1 MQGDQRGII
10 TQLFFA
16 KCVNGFLVQ
25 LPPDGDVVGPHNGDQ
40 DGDLVD
46 VLHGDGVARNADRL
60 QGPRHKICGQLDFQ
74 TSVRTILNQLC
85 VFKGVNRVT

>member
-1 MQGDQRGII
+1 MQGDQEGRI

-16 KCVNGFLVQ
+16 KCVNCFLVQ

-46 VLHGDGVARNADRL
+46 VLHGDGVARHADRL
-60 QGPRHKICGQLDFQ
+60 QGPRHKICGQLDLRGKEISIFFGE
-74 TSVRTILNQLC
+74 ILTTFC
-85 VFKGVNRVT
+85 WFE